1 MVHGEATMAKAIVAI
16 TTSVL
21 FVMFAEA
28 GRAADLSESYTFKQS
43 DGSEYTTTFVI
54 KEKGSGLGST
64 VTGSVNWRHKKNN
77 QDSHDGKLENAD
89 WVVKKAE
96 MKDLGESQPA
106 ARIVWTI
113 TGKRKGD
120 PQAEGTIVISCPT
133 KLGEEKHI
141 NRVIIYGGSLG
152 AGSLPIFPIEE
163 PEQIAAL
170 KVLEELGMIDQQSQG
185 YSEINDLKEKIWE
198 AELAQR
204 NFSTGLPHCNELNG
218 TNFYF
223 YQRDRV
229 LSLQDYR
236 RSLDN
241 LVAEGAFNSDTRRP
255 WNKQDADARWAQV
268 QKQATTD
275 QANCAAVASLPSL
288 RQKLKELEQRQ

>member
-1 MVHGEATMAKAIVAI
+1 MARAIVAI
-16 TTSVL
+16 MAPVL
-21 FVMFAEA
+21 FIMFTEA
-28 GRAADLSESYTFKQS
+28 GRAAGLTESYTFKQS

-64 VTGSVNWRHKKNN
+64 VTGSVNWGHKQNN
-77 QDSHDGKLENAD
+77 QDSPDGKLENAD
-89 WVVKKAE
+89 WVVEKAE
-96 MKDLGESQPA
+96 RKDLGESEPA
-106 ARIVWTI
+106 TQIVWTI
-113 TGKRKGD
+113 IGKRKDD
-120 PQAEGTIVISCPT
+120 PQAEGTIVINCPT
-133 KLGEEKHI
+133 KLGEDKHI

-152 AGSLPIFPIEE
+152 AGKLPIFSIEE
-163 PEQIAAL
+163 SEQTAAL
-170 KVLEELGMIDQQSQG
+170 KALEELGMIDKQPQ
-185 YSEINDLKEKIWE
+185 YSPEVDDLKGKIWE

-204 NFSTGLPHCNELNG
+204 NFAAGLPHCNELNG

-223 YQRDRV
+223 YGRDRV
-229 LSLQDYR
+229 LDLQDYR

-241 LVAEGAFNSDTRRP
+241 LVAEGAFNSETRRP

-268 QKQATTD
+268 QKQAKAD